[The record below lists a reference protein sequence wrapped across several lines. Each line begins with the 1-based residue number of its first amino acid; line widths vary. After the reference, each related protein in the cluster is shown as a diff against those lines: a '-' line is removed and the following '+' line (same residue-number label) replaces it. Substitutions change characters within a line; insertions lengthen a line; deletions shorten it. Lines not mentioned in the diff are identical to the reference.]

1 MLSIFFILSPCSGT
15 IISGYSKTLID
26 NSLKTHLG
34 KALIPYKKF
43 KKIHM
48 VEPGL
53 LKGNFWLYLTFIICG
68 QFVMSF
74 HNCQAWIK
82 VPNAKHRDFDQ
93 VAE

>member
-1 MLSIFFILSPCSGT
+1 MTDKEIMCSKTTMIPNSTSCMRFYLRSINKILSIFFISSPCSGT

-43 KKIHM
+43 KIIHM

-53 LKGNFWLYLTFIICG
+53 LKGNF
-68 QFVMSF
+68 
-74 HNCQAWIK
+74 
-82 VPNAKHRDFDQ
+82 
-93 VAE
+93 